1 MPQKT
6 KAAERRKGKSVFPD
20 LFTLI
25 RAAVSVL
32 LLILAYSVS
41 MAPVIA
47 ILILVASLLICGFDI
62 ALTAYEDIKKKDY
75 LNSSLLVLIVVI
87 AAFCVGC
94 YIESVVA
101 LIVYQIF
108 RVALDYAS
116 KLTKASSFN
125 ALPDNDPG
133 DRAKLRAILSRPDA
147 SKNSLREKYLQYFTL
162 FSKAT
167 FFVGVLYAVVVP
179 FISDMTFVMSI
190 RRGCMLI
197 AASIPA
203 TALVSLPLCTLSGL
217 ALSAQY
223 GVFIKDA
230 KTFEDMGKISEVIY
244 DKSNVFTEGTPRL
257 VSLSSPVLDN
267 DTFLQLAA
275 YTAYNSNQRIA
286 EPIVGAYGGNIMP
299 EYISDF
305 TEIPGCG
312 MAIKLSGQSVV
323 LGTPELF
330 EARGISIPDGSVKKG
345 YVLYMAVAGKYAGS
359 ISFKENV
366 SPYAESVISDFAA
379 MGNIKSVLLTEDGRE
394 VSERFARSINAQELH
409 YECDS
414 EKKAEIIRQC
424 ADELDEGSKLMYVSA
439 EDLGCHSAADI
450 DAKVSD
456 LADNSDMLMSNIGIF
471 GLPVAYAASKRVSRL
486 SLENLAFT
494 VFIKI
499 VMVFLAF
506 TGNATIW
513 FIITLDFAASIAGIL
528 NIARLTSTANTTKN
542 EVS

>member
-6 KAAERRKGKSVFPD
+6 KAAGKRKGRGVLPD
-20 LFTLI
+20 LFTII
-25 RAAVSVL
+25 RAAASVL

-41 MAPVIA
+41 MASFVS
-47 ILILVASLLICGFDI
+47 ILILIASLLICGFDI
-62 ALTAYEDIKKKDY
+62 ALTAYENIRKKDY
-75 LNSSLLVLIVVI
+75 LNSSLLILIVVI
-87 AAFCVGC
+87 ASFCAGC
-94 YIESVVA
+94 YIESIVA
-101 LIVYQIF
+101 LVVYQLC
-108 RVALDYAS
+108 RAALDYAS
-116 KLTKASSFN
+116 KLTKNSAYN
-125 ALPDNDPG
+125 ALPDNDPEG
-133 DRAKLRAILSRPDA
+133 RASLRAILSRPDA
-147 SKNSLREKYLQYFTL
+147 SKNSLREKYMQYFSL
-162 FSKAT
+162 FSKAA
-167 FFVGVLYAVVVP
+167 FVVGLLYAVIVP

-203 TALVSLPLCTLSGL
+203 TALASLPLCSMSGL
-217 ALSAQY
+217 AVSAQY

-230 KTFEDMGKISEVIY
+230 RTFEDMSKISEVIY

-275 YTAYNSNQRIA
+275 YTAYNSKQKIA
-286 EPIVGAYGGNIMP
+286 EPIIGAYGGNIMP
-299 EYISDF
+299 EYINDF
-305 TEIPGCG
+305 SELPGCG
-312 MAIKLSGQSVV
+312 MAIKLCGQSIV

-330 EARGISIPDGSVKKG
+330 EARGIPIPEDKVKKG
-345 YVLYMAVAGKYAGS
+345 YVLYMAVSGKYAGS

-394 VSERFARSINAQELH
+394 VSERFARAINAQELH

-414 EKKAEIIRQC
+414 AKKSEIIRQC
-424 ADELDEGSKLMYVSA
+424 ADELDEGSKLLYVSA
-439 EDLGCHSAADI
+439 ENLDCHTAADI
-450 DAKVSD
+450 DAKVGG
-456 LADNSDMLMSNIGIF
+456 LADNSDMFMSNIGIF
-471 GLPVAYAASKRVSRL
+471 GLPVAYDTSRRVSRL

-499 VMVFLAF
+499 VLVFLAF

-513 FIITLDFAASIAGIL
+513 FVIAVDFASSIAGVL
-528 NIARLTSTANTTKN
+528 NIARLTSTPHD
-542 EVS
+542 EH

>member
-20 LFTLI
+20 LFTII

-41 MAPVIA
+41 MPQFIS
-47 ILILVASLLICGFDI
+47 ILILIASLLICGFDI
-62 ALTAYEDIKKKDY
+62 ALAAYENIRKKDY
-75 LNSSLLVLIVVI
+75 LNSALLVLIVVI
-87 AAFCVGC
+87 AIFCAGC
-94 YIESVVA
+94 YIESIVA
-101 LIVYQIF
+101 LIVYQVF
-108 RVALDYAS
+108 RAALDYAS
-116 KLTKASSFN
+116 KLTKRSAYN
-125 ALPDNDPG
+125 ALPDNDPDG
-133 DRAKLRAILSRPDA
+133 RASLRTILNRPDA
-147 SKNSLREKYLQYFTL
+147 SKNSIREKYIQYFDL
-162 FSKAT
+162 FSKAA
-167 FFVGVLYAVVVP
+167 FFVGVLYAVIVP

-217 ALSAQY
+217 ALSAKY

-230 KTFEDMGKISEVIY
+230 RTFEDMRKISEVIY

-257 VSLSSPVLDN
+257 VSLSSPILDN

-275 YTAYNSNQRIA
+275 YTAYNSKQRIA

-299 EYISDF
+299 EYISSF
-305 TEIPGCG
+305 SEIPGCG
-312 MAIKLSGQSVV
+312 MAIKLNGQSVV

-330 EARGISIPDGSVKKG
+330 EARGISIPADSVKKG

-414 EKKAEIIRQC
+414 EKKTEIIRQC
-424 ADELDEGSKLMYVSA
+424 ADELDESSKLLYVSA
-439 EDLGCHSAADI
+439 ENLDCHSAADI
-450 DAKVSD
+450 DAKVGVSV
-456 LADNSDMLMSNIGIF
+456 DNSDMLMSNIGIF
-471 GLPVAYAASKRVSRL
+471 GLPVAYAASRRVNRL

-499 VMVFLAF
+499 MLVFLAF

-513 FIITLDFAASIAGIL
+513 FFIAVDFAASIAGVL
-528 NIARLTSTANTTKN
+528 NIARLTSLPRD
-542 EVS
+542 EH